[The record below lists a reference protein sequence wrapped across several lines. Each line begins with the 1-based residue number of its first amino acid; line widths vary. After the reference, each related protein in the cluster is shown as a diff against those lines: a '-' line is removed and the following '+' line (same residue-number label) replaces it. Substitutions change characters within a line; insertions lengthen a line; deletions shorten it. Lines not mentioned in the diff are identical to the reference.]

1 LTTIFC
7 LLLLAGLSKESWA
20 GTHPGDQKTGGRLT
34 QLSLKELGNIE
45 VTTQS
50 KEPEKLSRTPAAICV
65 ITQED
70 IRRSGATSIPEAL
83 RLVPGVEVARVDSNQ
98 WSLGVRGFGS
108 TLSRSVLVLIDGR
121 SVYTPLFAGVYW
133 NVQDTLLEDIE
144 RIEVIRGPGGT
155 IWGANAVNAVINII
169 TKNAKDTQGTLV
181 STGGGNIDQG
191 TVSFR
196 YGAGNGK
203 SFNYRVYGKGFTRGP
218 EFHPDH
224 RQFDDW
230 RMGQGGF
237 RADWDLHSRDTLTL
251 QGDIYNGDAGGRVG
265 IAAYSPPSTTIV
277 EQNAELSGGNLV
289 GRWRRVL
296 GGGSDV
302 ELQAYYDRTNRHQ
315 ANFAEARDTFDL
327 DFLHHLTLPRHQDF
341 LWGLGARFSS
351 GDAAQ
356 VVPTIVFI
364 PNRLTDKLYSAF
376 VQDEVPILADRL
388 SVTIGAKFLH
398 NIYSGFEVQ
407 PSARLLWTPTPR
419 QTVWAAVTRAVRTPS
434 RVEEDDQLTGLLS
447 PNPPTFLRFIGDG
460 RFFSEQLVGYEAGYR
475 NLVRPKFY
483 VDIATFYNNYDH
495 LLSLEPGAPF
505 AESSPPPPHVVVP
518 FLFRNRLLG
527 TTSGIEIAPD
537 WRPTGWWRLGGSY
550 SYLHMDL
557 RRKAGS
563 LDAATA
569 RSTEGSSPHHQVVIQ
584 SFLDLP
590 KKLEFDQTYRYVSA
604 LPAQLVGSYGTADV
618 RLGWRVTR
626 YFGLSLGGENLL
638 QPRHAEFGG
647 DPGGLVGI
655 KRSVYAKITF
665 GEPREGQR

>member
-1 LTTIFC
+1 
-7 LLLLAGLSKESWA
+7 LLLAGLSKESWA
-20 GTHPGDQKTGGRLT
+20 DTHPGDQKTGGRLT
-34 QLSLKELGNIE
+34 QLSLKELGDIE
-45 VTTQS
+45 VTTVS
-50 KEPEKLSRTPAAICV
+50 KEPVRVTRTPAAIYV

-169 TKNAKDTQGTLV
+169 TKNAKDTHGTLV

-191 TVSFR
+191 TVEFR

-218 EFHPDH
+218 EFHSDQ

-230 RMGQGGF
+230 RMGQTGF
-237 RADWDLHSRDTLTL
+237 RADWDLQSRDALTL

-315 ANFAEARDTFDL
+315 ANFAEARDTFDI

-341 LWGLGARFSS
+341 LWGLGARLSS
-351 GDAAQ
+351 GNVTQ
-356 VVPTIVFI
+356 IVPTIVFI
-364 PNRLTDKLYSAF
+364 PNHLTDKLYSAF
-376 VQDEVPILADRL
+376 VQDEVPIVGNQLWL
-388 SVTIGAKFLH
+388 TMGAKFLH

-407 PSARLLWTPTPR
+407 PSARLLWTPNPR
-419 QTVWAAVTRAVRTPS
+419 HTVWAAVTRAVRTPS
-434 RVEEDDQLTGLLS
+434 RVEEDDQLSELLA
-447 PNPPTFLRFIGDG
+447 PNPPTFLRIIGDG

-475 NLVRPKFY
+475 SLVRPKFY
-483 VDIATFYNNYDH
+483 VDIATFYNNYNH
-495 LLSLEPGAPF
+495 LLSIEPGLPF
-505 AESSPPPPHVVVP
+505 SETSPSPAHLVVP
-518 FLFRNRLLG
+518 FLIRNGLLG
-527 TTSGIEIAPD
+527 NTSGIEIAPD
-537 WRPTGWWRLGGSY
+537 WRPTGWWRLEGSY
-550 SYLHMDL
+550 SYLYMDL
-557 RRKAGS
+557 RRRAGS
-563 LDAATA
+563 PDAATA
-569 RSTEGSSPHHQVVIQ
+569 RSTEGSSPHHQVAIQ
-584 SFLDLP
+584 SFLNLP

-626 YFGLSLGGENLL
+626 YFGLSLVGQNLL
-638 QPRHAEFGG
+638 QPHHAEFGG
-647 DPGGLVGI
+647 DPGALVGI
-655 KRSVYAKITF
+655 KRSIYAKITF